1 MILMGIIFI
10 NQIDSKISTMAAK
23 IVSILICCF
32 LLFLANS
39 ISFVSGEYITE
50 MLNTELTMFI
60 FDSIVYNFVVINIL
74 TCLSYLLIW
83 VFTKVD
89 NATMKFSFKTYY
101 FHSLLS
107 LFLFAIFLLILLIVH
122 YK

>member
-1 MILMGIIFI
+1 
-10 NQIDSKISTMAAK
+10 MAAK
-23 IVSILICCF
+23 IVSILVCCF

-39 ISFVSGEYITE
+39 FSIADEGFYKEIISKDLTAFLFERLL
-50 MLNTELTMFI
+50 LNFI
-60 FDSIVYNFVVINIL
+60 FINIL

-83 VFTKVD
+83 VFTKAD

-101 FHSLLS
+101 FHSLIS
-107 LFLFAIFLLILLIVH
+107 LYLFAIFLLILLIVH

>member
-10 NQIDSKISTMAAK
+10 NQIDSKISTLAAK

-39 ISFVSGEYITE
+39 ISFVDPEHNTE
-50 MLNTELTMFI
+50 MVNTELIIFI
-60 FDSIVYNFVVINIL
+60 FDRIVYNLFIINIL
-74 TCLSYLLIW
+74 ICLSYLLIW
-83 VFTKVD
+83 VFTKAD